1 MQVLKCQWQG
11 KRVVKILLLK
21 SAGLFP
27 EDGAMESRV
36 CHKERQNEI
45 VVCLAV
51 RAGM

>member
-27 EDGAMESRV
+27 EQWRAV
-36 CHKERQNEI
+36 CHKEQQNEI

-51 RAGM
+51 QAGM